1 MMKTYKIKAILTY
14 KVYISD
20 IYHFKNDSVDILA
33 NSKKDLYKKMKRFY
47 NNNISDTV
55 HNRLGSL
62 NGIITS
68 VRFER
73 MIEVTTKKMK
83 KFDHEFT

>member
-1 MMKTYKIKAILTY
+1 
-14 KVYISD
+14 
-20 IYHFKNDSVDILA
+20 
-33 NSKKDLYKKMKRFY
+33 MKRFY